1 MDYIFLCSK
10 FYVQKIKVVDTV
22 HGRLSQWKY
31 IYWNFNS
38 FNNRVIKVVC
48 FEIIHEFKNENLD
61 RNKIFT
67 FVEQT
72 LLNLWRNIDCEIG
85 KFVLNIRA
93 KRGCYWFV
101 IVVSCFC
108 LRVKWRGKHVRSRE
122 RARGTSPTQLAKM
135 TEIEELIINEET
147 T

>member
-1 MDYIFLCSK
+1 MMSVDDY
-10 FYVQKIKVVDTV
+10 
-22 HGRLSQWKY
+22 HNEN

-61 RNKIFT
+61 RNKIFS

-85 KFVLNIRA
+85 QFVWNIRA

-122 RARGTSPTQLAKM
+122 RARGTSPTQLAEM